1 MASQKYS
8 SSRAIASGV
17 GNISGTGCVLV
28 SAEIRLCFPPA
39 LQELCMHCCSQVVAF
54 SRGSTSC
61 SGGGVLVADEAKM
74 A

>member
-1 MASQKYS
+1 M
-8 SSRAIASGV
+8 
-17 GNISGTGCVLV
+17 LV
-28 SAEIRLCFPPA
+28 SAEIGLCFPPA